1 MADDDR
7 SGRGSFNLVELSEV
21 SGVPARTIR
30 FYIAKGLLPPPLVG
44 GRAARYGEE
53 HLKELE
59 RIKTLQRQGQTL
71 AQIAWQLGEG
81 EKEVRPPEPSARWSC
96 PVSKDVVVEV
106 RCDSSPWRLKQ
117 ARRCEGLCEYS
128 TIASDRLQ
136 VFLYRSNYG
145 NFREQR

>member
-1 MADDDR
+1 MADEDR
-7 SGRGSFNLVELSEV
+7 SGRGSFTLVELAEV

-30 FYIAKGLLPPPLVG
+30 FYIARGLLPPPLVG
-44 GRAARYGEE
+44 GRSACYGEK

-59 RIKTLQRQGQTL
+59 RIKTLQGKGQTL

-81 EKEVRPPEPSARWSC
+81 EKEVCPPEPSAWWNY

-117 ARRCEGLCEYS
+117 VRSLIAQMIRQLNENEEKDHAR
-128 TIASDRLQ
+128 
-136 VFLYRSNYG
+136 
-145 NFREQR
+145 

>member
-7 SGRGSFNLVELSEV
+7 SGRDSFTLVELAEV

-30 FYIAKGLLPPPLVG
+30 FYIARGLLPPPLVG
-44 GRAARYGEE
+44 GRSACYGEE
-53 HLKELE
+53 HLKELD
-59 RIKTLQRQGQTL
+59 RIRTLQGRGQTL

-81 EKEVRPPEPSARWSC
+81 QKEVRPPEPSAWWSY

-117 ARRCEGLCEYS
+117 VRSLIAQMIRQLNENEEKDHAR
-128 TIASDRLQ
+128 
-136 VFLYRSNYG
+136 
-145 NFREQR
+145 

>member
-1 MADDDR
+1 MADDDS
-7 SGRGSFNLVELSEV
+7 SGRGSFTLVELAEV

-44 GRAARYGEE
+44 GRSACYGEE

-59 RIKTLQRQGQTL
+59 RIKTLQGQGQTL

-81 EKEVRPPEPSARWSC
+81 QKDVRPPEPSAWWNY
-96 PVSKDVVVEV
+96 PVSKDVAVEV

-117 ARRCEGLCEYS
+117 VRSLIAQMIRQLNENEEKDQAR
-128 TIASDRLQ
+128 
-136 VFLYRSNYG
+136 
-145 NFREQR
+145 

>member
-1 MADDDR
+1 MTDDDR
-7 SGRGSFNLVELSEV
+7 SGRDSFSLVELSEV

-44 GRAARYGEE
+44 GRAARYGAE

-59 RIKTLQRQGQTL
+59 RIKTLQAQGQTL

-81 EKEVRPPEPSARWSC
+81 RKEVRPPEPSAWWSY

-117 ARRCEGLCEYS
+117 VRSL
-128 TIASDRLQ
+128 IAQMIRQLNENEEKDHPR
-136 VFLYRSNYG
+136 
-145 NFREQR
+145 